1 MTKTNFYSTPPYDQ
15 SGYGNHLKG
24 LLNAYMELEPET
36 SLDCPLAQGW
46 EQHVN
51 TKELSAIKNAPFYK
65 REATVTITQPH
76 YAQLKLSDRPR
87 AFYPFCVF
95 EGDKLPLSWTKW
107 YSQKNITK
115 ILTPSTYTKNAL
127 INSGIPAESV
137 AIIPHGV
144 DRTVFKPI
152 PKEQLSMK
160 INNKKFNFVFVGG
173 WAKGDKDRKDV
184 LTLVKAFCNEFKDNE
199 DVGLILKIN
208 NVYNPNVNYLE
219 EFNKLNL
226 PNNKALVNIFA
237 QPMTTEQL
245 AQVYNNGDV
254 FVCVSRS
261 ESFGLTFLE
270 AISCGLPC
278 IAVKN
283 GGYLDFLNDKN
294 SWLIDGEL
302 KQASDP
308 ELIYHD
314 TNWMYIKQESLQKV
328 LRQAYTNSEERQQKS
343 QQSLTDSEGWTWK
356 NSAQKLYNLINQ
368 QNKKEEGETE

>member
-1 MTKTNFYSTPPYDQ
+1 MTKTSFYSTPPYDQ

-24 LLNAYMELEPET
+24 LLNAYMELETET
-36 SLDCPLAQGW
+36 SLDCPLQQGW

-51 TKELSAIKNAPFYK
+51 TKEMQAIKNAPFYK
-65 REATVTITQPH
+65 REATVAITQPH

-95 EGDKLPLSWTKW
+95 EGDKLPRSWTKW
-107 YSQKNITK
+107 FQKSEITK
-115 ILTPSTYTKNAL
+115 ILTPSTYTKQAI
-127 INSGIPAESV
+127 INSGISADKIE
-137 AIIPHGV
+137 IIPHGV

-152 PKEQLSMK
+152 PKDQLTMRV
-160 INNKKFNFVFVGG
+160 NNKKFNFVFVGG
-173 WAKGDKDRKDV
+173 WAKGEQDRKDV

-208 NVYNPNVNYLE
+208 NIYNPNVNYIE

-237 QPMTTEQL
+237 QPMNPESL

-254 FVCVSRS
+254 FVCISRS
-261 ESFGLTFLE
+261 ESFGLTYLE

-278 IAVKN
+278 IATKN
-283 GGYLDFLNDKN
+283 GGYLDFLNDNN

-314 TNWMYIKQESLQKV
+314 TKWMYIKQEDLQKV
-328 LRQAYTNSEERQQKS
+328 LRQAYTNNEEREQKS
-343 QQSLTDSEGWTWK
+343 HQAFIDSIDWSWQI
-356 NSAQKLYNLINQ
+356 SARELYNLINQ
-368 QNKKEEGETE
+368 NKKEEV